1 MKLRLSPL
9 IWWSMGSD
17 VEDGH
22 VQDVAKDLADTK
34 FVEPLSV
41 QLCGSPSMETNLKFF
56 IKPSLF

>member
-17 VEDGH
+17 VEAGH
-22 VQDVAKDLADTK
+22 VQDVARDLADTK
-34 FVEPLSV
+34 FVEPLLV
-41 QLCGSPSMETNLKFF
+41 QLCGNPSMEINFEFF